1 MKKPPFVAARL
12 RQRRDAD
19 IIEALEGIEPGDVS
33 CLVREGLRRVLN
45 IDKQPEP
52 KLQHEVLSVKRQ
64 DSVPMPETDQ
74 PQKIVKQSVEN
85 KKPPQKPA
93 VWNFPK

>member
-12 RQRRDAD
+12 RLRRDAD
-19 IIEALEGIEPGDVS
+19 IIEALEGIEAGDVS

-45 IDKQPEP
+45 ISKQPEP
-52 KLQHEVLSVKRQ
+52 RMQHEVKLVEQLEESEVVFRQVVKH
-64 DSVPMPETDQ
+64 SE
-74 PQKIVKQSVEN
+74 EN
-85 KKPPQKPA
+85 KKPPQIAA